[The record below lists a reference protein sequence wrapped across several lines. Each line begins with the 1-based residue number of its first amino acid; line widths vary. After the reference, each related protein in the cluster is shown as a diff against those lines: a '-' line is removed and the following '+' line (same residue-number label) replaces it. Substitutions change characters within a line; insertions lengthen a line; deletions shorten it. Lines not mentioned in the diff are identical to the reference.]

1 MSERQLS
8 FPCTIMRGGT
18 SKGVFLM
25 DSDLP
30 SDPEARDRIL
40 LAIMGSPDIRQI
52 DGLGGADP
60 LTSKVVIVR
69 HPSRPD
75 VDVEYTFAQVSIT
88 EPFVDYSGNCG
99 NLCSAVGPFAIEK
112 RIVRP
117 EAPVTRVRILNT
129 NTNKLIIAHVPVR
142 DGQVV
147 TRGDYRIDGVPG
159 TGAEIRLEFLDPG
172 GARTGKLLPTGRA
185 RETIS
190 LEDGR
195 RIAVSMIDAGNPA
208 VFVDARALGLSGT
221 ELPEEMERSKDLLAT
236 ISEIRGRAAEAMGLV
251 ASWKDAARTLQS
263 IPKIA
268 LVAKPASYATI
279 QRALVRE
286 EEIDLVARVMSMGR
300 PHKAYAITAAIP
312 TASAALLEGTIVR
325 EMCRRREDNLVR
337 IGHPSGIIKVEAWL
351 KNQPGGPLL
360 EKVAISRTARKI
372 MEGVV
377 YLP

>member
-1 MSERQLS
+1 MAERQLS

-30 SDPEARDRIL
+30 SDPELRNKVL
-40 LAIMGSPDIRQI
+40 LAIMGSPDIRQV

-60 LTSKVVIVR
+60 LTSKVVIVS
-69 HPSRPD
+69 PSSRPD

-99 NLCSAVGPFAIEK
+99 NLCSAVGPFAIDK
-112 RIVRP
+112 RIVGS
-117 EAPVTRVRILNT
+117 ESPVTRVRMLNT
-129 NTNKLIIAHVPVR
+129 NTNKLIVAHVPVR
-142 DGQVV
+142 DGRVI

-195 RIAVSMIDAGNPA
+195 RITVSMIDAGNPA
-208 VFVDARALGLSGT
+208 VLVDARALGLSGT
-221 ELPEEMERSKDLLAT
+221 ELPEEMERSRDLLKI

-251 ASWKDAARTLQS
+251 ESWKDAARTLQS

-268 LVAKPASYATI
+268 LVAKPAPYTTLQGAP
-279 QRALVRE
+279 VRE
-286 EEIDLVARVMSMGR
+286 EDIDLVARVMSMGR

-312 TASAALLEGTIVR
+312 TASAALLEGTIVN
-325 EMCRRREDNLVR
+325 EVCRRSEDNQVR

-360 EKVAISRTARKI
+360 EKVAIGRTARKI
-372 MEGVV
+372 MDGVV